1 VTQIGGDHQKK
12 KKIGGGVGWGG
23 ESLSENPP
31 KPNPHR
37 ATNRPIRPLQKKEG
51 GRRKRQGRGKNEKKQ
66 KGEGAV
72 GKGKREDTK
81 TRASDK

>member
-1 VTQIGGDHQKK
+1 VAITKK
-12 KKIGGGVGWGG
+12 KKNWGRGGWG

-37 ATNRPIRPLQKKEG
+37 ATNRPIRPLQKRKAVEEK
-51 GRRKRQGRGKNEKKQ
+51 GREEAKKKKKKQ